1 MGNMIC
7 QHCGSEV
14 PEGARFCN
22 NCGAQMPQVVKC
34 PYCGSVIPAGSKFC
48 MRCGRMI
55 AAAPNAEQS
64 TPAAQA
70 NDSQG
75 WDFNK
80 EEEQQQQQE
89 QRVVAPQPTPAYSS
103 AYDEADEERP
113 RRSRG
118 PLIAAIITAVILIV
132 AGFFFFDGRGTA
144 STSDVDTVD
153 VPISPNEAADILR
166 STLNRENRLGDLAEV
181 AFALE
186 VNPNK
191 GGEKQIAG
199 VTYYSSSS
207 NRSFYKV
214 YTITCDSLT
223 SVWRITYELN
233 RTVDKHWLNFKA
245 DEVMGEGQEM
255 PQHVTTIGDKDYLFF
270 AFGAMP
276 QTGGQ
281 EGSVTLCLYEAQT
294 SDFITVEYKGEMV
307 SHDGKQLVYGK
318 ADSVRRSAETEFL
331 VAQAETASLI
341 YHPTPEELEM
351 EKAEN
356 AARKW
361 AMDNEENVK
370 ALQNDE
376 SNVKMN
382 ITVYDKPIF
391 SLTDSE
397 SGSRIENDNLIVVAD
412 DKGVVYGFSKTK
424 RRYFVMYAPQ
434 QASSRSSIQ
443 FTADGSVVIGA
454 SAVHFVFDPHNC
466 NASAVSSLE

>member
-1 MGNMIC
+1 MIC

-22 NCGAQMPQVVKC
+22 NCGAPMPQVVKC

-48 MRCGRMI
+48 MRCGRMV
-55 AAAPNAEQS
+55 AAVQEAKQTDNGS
-64 TPAAQA
+64 QA

-80 EEEQQQQQE
+80 EEQYQE
-89 QRVVAPQPTPAYSS
+89 QRDAVAPQPASTYNS
-103 AYDEADEERP
+103 AYEEEEYEKP
-113 RRSRG
+113 RRNRG
-118 PLIAAIITAVILIV
+118 PLIAAIITAVILVV
-132 AGFFFFDGRGTA
+132 AGFFFFNGRGTA
-144 STSDVDTVD
+144 SASDVDTVD

-166 STLNRENRLGDLAEV
+166 STLNRENRLGDLADV

-223 SVWRITYELN
+223 DTWRITYELN

-245 DEVMGEGQEM
+245 EDVMGEGQEM
-255 PQHVTTIGDKDYLFF
+255 PQHVTTIGDKDYMFF
-270 AFGAMP
+270 AFGSMP
-276 QTGGQ
+276 QTGVQ
-281 EGSVTLCLYEAQT
+281 EGVVTFCLYEAQT
-294 SDFITVEYKGEMV
+294 SDFVTVEYKGEMV
-307 SHDGKQLVYGK
+307 TRDGKQLVYGK
-318 ADSVRRSAETEFL
+318 ADNVRRSAETEFL
-331 VAQAETASLI
+331 VAQAESAALI
-341 YHPTPEELEM
+341 YHPTPEELEL

-361 AMDNEENVK
+361 AMDNADNVT

-391 SLTDSE
+391 SLDDSE

-424 RRYFVMYAPQ
+424 RRYFVIYAPQ
-434 QASSRSSIQ
+434 QSASRSSIQ